1 MNGIHEV
8 RGSIPLGSTKFFK
21 IIGRPSWAPFCG
33 RVIGRDLVLVQ
44 FQIGQ
49 ILRAGSADGS
59 SALSAKRERIN
70 RYDFLEE
77 GDDFAPSARC
87 GRDVRVPSSKVMNR
101 SN

>member
-1 MNGIHEV
+1 M
-8 RGSIPLGSTKFFK
+8 
-21 IIGRPSWAPFCG
+21 
-33 RVIGRDLVLVQ
+33 IGRDLVLVQ

-87 GRDVRVPSSKVMNR
+87 GRDVRVPSSKVMIPFKLNQYQGFTIR
-101 SN
+101 R